1 MTYSANY
8 KNIKYEDREIYKV
21 MVRVI
26 GRQKLASG
34 GNSGSYLLGSN
45 LFN

>member
-1 MTYSANY
+1 
-8 KNIKYEDREIYKV
+8 

-34 GNSGSYLLGSN
+34 GNSGSCLLGAN
-45 LFN
+45 FFNEVTSIASQSLKQ